1 MALKDIHDKV
11 KDGQPVDANELKNA
25 LENMKK
31 AIDDD
36 VKDKQEQKDIINNPD
51 KTDSLNHVGNSID
64 KTTDALPDSGETTPD
79 QNYKVKSD
87 VENMIKNLTGD
98 PSINPE
104 TLTKDDLKKMGLDD
118 KTIDEIMA

>member
-11 KDGQPVDANELKNA
+11 KDGQPVEANELKSD
-25 LENMKK
+25 LENLQKK
-31 AIDDD
+31 IDDD
-36 VKDKQEQKDIINNPD
+36 ISNKKDQKDIINNPN
-51 KTDSLNHVGNSID
+51 KTDNLSHVGNSID

-87 VENMIKNLTGD
+87 VENMIKNLSGD

-104 TLTKDDLKKMGLDD
+104 TVTKDDLSKMGLDD